1 MKQRHQELLERSI
14 GAMLAAVEIYNK
26 PVFSY
31 RTEAFVILAINAW
44 ELLFKAKM
52 LKENKNNPKCLWK
65 YENRQNKNGTTKKSK
80 NIKRNSSGN
89 PFTHSL
95 DFLLK
100 QFVQDKLVDEAVKS
114 NIELLDQYRDSSVHF
129 YNMSKEFQVRI
140 QELGMASLRNYTTL
154 LKEWF
159 NREVGEFDIYLMP
172 LAFVGIPNSMTAI
185 AYSTEEKNFLQLV
198 SRLEQQH
205 PYQDNQPFSVTVNV
219 DVKFRKSKV
228 NDAIEVKLSN
238 SETAT
243 EIKLTE
249 EEIRD
254 RYSLTYDELTIKCQS
269 RYTDFKVNEKYHK
282 VRKNLAKNLKYAY
295 IKSLDSQNPKS
306 PKKAFFSEAI
316 FSELDKHYTKQ

>member
-1 MKQRHQELLERSI
+1 MKQRHQELLEKSI

-26 PVFSY
+26 PAFQY
-31 RTEAFVILAINAW
+31 RTESFVILAINAW

-52 LKENKNNPKCLWK
+52 LKENRNNPKCLWI
-65 YENRQNKNGTTKKSK
+65 YENRNNKNGMKKKSK

-89 PFTHSL
+89 PFTRSL

-100 QFVQDKLVDEAVKS
+100 QFVQNKLIEEAVKS

-129 YNMSKEFQVRI
+129 YNMNKEFQVRI
-140 QELGMASLRNYTTL
+140 QELGMATLRNYTTL

-159 NREVGEFDIYLMP
+159 NRDVGEFDFYLMP
-172 LAFVGIPNSMTAI
+172 LAFINIPNSMSAI
-185 AYSTEEKNFLQLV
+185 VYSTEEKNFLQLI
-198 SRLEQQH
+198 SKLEQEH
-205 PYQDNQPFSVTVNV
+205 PYQENQLFSVTVNV
-219 DVKFRKSKV
+219 DIRFCKSKV
-228 NDAIEVKLSN
+228 NDAIDVKLSN

-249 EEIRD
+249 EEIRA
-254 RYSLTYDELTIKCQS
+254 RYSLVYDELTKQCQN
-269 RYTDFKVNEKYHK
+269 RYTDFKVNGKYHK
-282 VRKNLAKNLKYAY
+282 IRKALERNPKYAY

-306 PKKAFFSEAI
+306 PKQTFFSEAI